1 MPLSAHVQ
9 VLKWRETRNMMAA
22 LEGMQDTSEISE
34 ACCACLAPCQ
44 LPQGMTLCTH
54 VQVLKWR
61 ETRNMMAALEG
72 MQDTSEFS
80 EAYCARLA
88 DSSAPGCQLVEVF
101 NSHGVFLPQLAGQ
114 GGGNKGEPISSRFPT
129 QPTLL

>member
-1 MPLSAHVQ
+1 MPLQ
-9 VLKWRETRNMMAA
+9 
-22 LEGMQDTSEISE
+22 
-34 ACCACLAPCQ
+34 
-44 LPQGMTLCTH
+44 TH

-80 EAYCARLA
+80 EAYCASLA

-114 GGGNKGEPISSRFPT
+114 GGLNKGGPISSSIPYTAQAGVQSTELKLQHLAVREEERPA
-129 QPTLL
+129 

>member
-1 MPLSAHVQ
+1 MAPAWRHVSM
-9 VLKWRETRNMMAA
+9 LT
-22 LEGMQDTSEISE
+22 
-34 ACCACLAPCQ
+34 
-44 LPQGMTLCTH
+44 CTH

-61 ETRNMMAALEG
+61 ETRNMLAALEG

-80 EAYCARLA
+80 EAYCASLA

-114 GGGNKGEPISSRFPT
+114 GGLNKGGPISSSIPT
-129 QPTLL
+129 QPKLVCSAQS